1 MKNHLLLP
9 LVAVVAIAGCV
20 SWADMR
26 AQNAYLQGH
35 LDKAEA
41 LNDSAL
47 SSDPNDLQA
56 KKLGAKI
63 ATKRGVEALDRND
76 VPTARAAF
84 EKAVKLNPTDEVP
97 RKYLETIGREMP
109 SYAAPANP

>member
-1 MKNHLLLP
+1 MKTRWLALAALL
-9 LVAVVAIAGCV
+9 AFAGCV
-20 SWADMR
+20 SWSDMR

-47 SSDPNDLQA
+47 ASDPKDLQA
-56 KKLGAKI
+56 QKLGAKI
-63 ATKRGVEALDRND
+63 ATKRGVEALERND

-97 RKYLETIGREMP
+97 RKYLETLGREFP
-109 SYAAPANP
+109 SYSTAPNP

>member
-1 MKNHLLLP
+1 MKNHLLP
-9 LVAVVAIAGCV
+9 LAVLVAIAGCV
-20 SWADMR
+20 SWSDMR

-35 LDKAEA
+35 LDKAEQ

-76 VPTARAAF
+76 VATARAAF

-97 RKYLETIGREMP
+97 RKYLETLGREMP
-109 SYAAPANP
+109 SYAAPNP

>member
-1 MKNHLLLP
+1 MKNHLLP
-9 LVAVVAIAGCV
+9 LAVLVAIAGCV
-20 SWADMR
+20 SWSDMR

-35 LDKAEA
+35 LDKAEQ

-63 ATKRGVEALDRND
+63 MIDGQEVKGMGRLSIFEDPTGALLGLWE
-76 VPTARAAF
+76 PK
-84 EKAVKLNPTDEVP
+84 E
-97 RKYLETIGREMP
+97 
-109 SYAAPANP
+109 